1 MSIVLLLQSGF
12 YFKHLK
18 DPALVSNYTN
28 YEPYERMKAVN
39 GFIMWPNDTN
49 YIHPADSD
57 DDGAILGYVRH
68 SFYILTPASL

>member
-1 MSIVLLLQSGF
+1 M
-12 YFKHLK
+12 
-18 DPALVSNYTN
+18 SNYTN

-57 DDGAILGYVRH
+57 DNGAILGYVRH
-68 SFYILTPASL
+68 SFYILTPTSLYTLLLASLVISNPHL